1 MSMGSNA
8 ATKLVRVVENTE
20 SVLGIELMN
29 AVQALEFRRPA
40 KSSPKLEK
48 VVSEYRQVVPF
59 IYTDRYMH
67 PLMMASKE
75 FIRREDLF

>member
-1 MSMGSNA
+1 MGANS

-48 VVSEYRQVVPF
+48 IVSEFRKVVPF
-59 IYTDRYMH
+59 IYVDRYMH
-67 PLMMASKE
+67 PLMVKSKE
-75 FIRREDLF
+75 FIRREDLY